1 MDLEYSPSA
10 ATALLLAN
18 LTTLAS
24 RGVVNS
30 TSTPTTEHLRHLE
43 VFRSVPSANYSV
55 GQPASTSSSSSSS
68 SASPTSTI
76 PAGADY
82 SNILKGVLN
91 DLARHATPTSPTVVT
106 PASPPPTVVI
116 INQQPPPQPSSWST
130 ETDLAVG
137 VSSFLLLLL
146 MTGACCW
153 LLRRF
158 RPEAWRTVKVVI
170 LRVLRSVALP
180 LSWLC
185 GQVSLL
191 LERLHRT
198 GQPTSQVFYFI
209 SFLANWYTLSYV
221 IGP

>member
-1 MDLEYSPSA
+1 MDLDYSPSA

-24 RGVVNS
+24 RGVPNS
-30 TSTPTTEHLRHLE
+30 TSTPTTEHPRHLE
-43 VFRSVPSANYSV
+43 VLRSLPSANYSL
-55 GQPASTSSSSSSS
+55 GQPAITSSSSSS
-68 SASPTSTI
+68 SASPTSAT
-76 PAGADY
+76 PTGADY
-82 SNILKGVLN
+82 SDILKGVLN
-91 DLARHATPTSPTVVT
+91 DLARHAIPTSPTVAT
-106 PASPPPTVVI
+106 PASPPTVVI
-116 INQQPPPQPSSWST
+116 INQQPPPQSSSWST
-130 ETDLAVG
+130 EADLAVG
-137 VSSFLLLLL
+137 VSSLLLLL
-146 MTGACCW
+146 LIMGACCW

-198 GQPTSQVFYFI
+198 GQPTSQVFLLYF
-209 SFLANWYTLSYV
+209 LLS
-221 IGP
+221 

>member
-1 MDLEYSPSA
+1 MDLDYSPSA

-24 RGVVNS
+24 RGVPNS
-30 TSTPTTEHLRHLE
+30 TSTPTTEHPRHLE
-43 VFRSVPSANYSV
+43 VLRTLPSANYSV
-55 GQPASTSSSSSSS
+55 GQPASTFSPSSS

-76 PAGADY
+76 PAEADY

-91 DLARHATPTSPTVVT
+91 DLARHATPTSPTVAT

-116 INQQPPPQPSSWST
+116 INQQPLPQSSSWST
-130 ETDLAVG
+130 EADLTVG
-137 VSSFLLLLL
+137 VTSFLLLLL
-146 MTGACCW
+146 MMGACCW

-209 SFLANWYTLSYV
+209 SFLANWHTLSYV